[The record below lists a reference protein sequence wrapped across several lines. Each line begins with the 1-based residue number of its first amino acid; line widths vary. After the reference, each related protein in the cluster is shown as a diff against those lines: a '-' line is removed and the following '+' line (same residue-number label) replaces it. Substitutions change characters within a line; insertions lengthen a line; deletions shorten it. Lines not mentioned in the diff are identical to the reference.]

1 MLVTGIR
8 LLPLALDQQ
17 DSRCDMHGS
26 VVAKSDSS
34 NGLFLL
40 RLENWNFGRY
50 MSLST
55 WTAKPP
61 YRLVDLTERQECIL
75 LHSAARVEECR
86 RLPFSVAQFRGANLA
101 NAFVCHML

>member
-1 MLVTGIR
+1 MHADAAHISRNEQSSMLVTGIR

-17 DSRCDMHGS
+17 GSRCDMHGS

-34 NGLFLL
+34 NGFFSV
-40 RLENWNFGRY
+40 WNSGRY

-61 YRLVDLTERQECIL
+61 YRLVDLTERQESIL
-75 LHSAARVEECR
+75 LHSAARPE
-86 RLPFSVAQFRGANLA
+86 
-101 NAFVCHML
+101 